1 MPGSTNTSSLRGG
14 LSRGAGQRPTFSAA
28 RRGTGRASPCPARWA
43 TSPSSTGRLVPS
55 SQGFAQPSQ
64 GRTSCPPAQ
73 QTAAA
78 ARALLAALAC
88 SALACLRARCPLTP
102 RVVAVALGPALGA
115 ETEAPDPSKRLPAG
129 GSGDAFQVRRSV
141 AARARIPLRLLRS
154 VLFLHPGN
162 ASPPPPGQRRL
173 VLTRRSACRARP
185 EGFHFNKI
193 KAAEFLLWG
202 DLADGAPQLHAT
214 AADGCRDAVII
225 NASPL
230 FEGHSLLLPEVAA
243 CHNQRMRL
251 RGKWRRPPNLRLPL
265 HALRGQRV
273 PPGACSGRA
282 M

>member
-14 LSRGAGQRPTFSAA
+14 LSRGAGRRPTFSAA

-64 GRTSCPPAQ
+64 GRASCRPAQ
-73 QTAAA
+73 KTAAAAA

-88 SALACLRARCPLTP
+88 SALACLRARCPLIP
-102 RVVAVALGPALGA
+102 RVVTVALGPALGA
-115 ETEAPDPSKRLPAG
+115 ETEAPDPGKRLPAG
-129 GSGDAFQVRRSV
+129 GSGDAFQVRRSI
-141 AARARIPLRLLRS
+141 ATRARVPLRLLRF
-154 VLFLHPGN
+154 VLFLHPRN
-162 ASPPPPGQRRL
+162 ACTPPPGGLRRL

-214 AADGCRDAVII
+214 VADGCRDAVII

-251 RGKWRRPPNLRLPL
+251 RGKWRRPPNLRRPL
-265 HALRGQRV
+265 HALRE
-273 PPGACSGRA
+273 
-282 M
+282 